1 MPVHASQS
9 HSYSTKELRAMRN
22 KEMKFNIKPVD
33 GRTVP
38 SQEAFDNFKKTLHE
52 ANRRLE
58 MEGKFFDDD
67 DLDSLK

>member
-1 MPVHASQS
+1 
-9 HSYSTKELRAMRN
+9 MRK

-58 MEGKFFDDD
+58 MEGKFFDDAD
-67 DLDSLK
+67 FDSPK